1 LASVV
6 SARLRSKV
14 AKAAGVCVFA
24 VEVSAAKEAWA
35 CEIGADETLNQSR
48 VDIPATVRE
57 LTNGSGVG
65 CVINIVGQSAT
76 NNRRWDQRVTPRWP
90 PVPG

>member
-1 LASVV
+1 M
-6 SARLRSKV
+6 
-14 AKAAGVCVFA
+14 FA

-35 CEIGADETLNQSR
+35 CEMGADETLNPSR